1 VSIVIKRVKPSGPSK
16 TLAIKMVENVHL
28 LALSI
33 SRNEERFSLQLRGQ
47 PRSTVEAA
55 LLSGAQE
62 GVANR
67 FWAASDSTAPRACWP

>member
-1 VSIVIKRVKPSGPSK
+1 MSIVMKRVEPSGPSK
-16 TLAIKMVENVHL
+16 KLAIKMIENVHS

-33 SRNEERFSLQLRGQ
+33 SRNEDRFSLQPGGQ

-55 LLSGAQE
+55 QLSGAQE

-67 FWAASDSTAPRACWP
+67 FWTASDSTAPRACWP